1 MANSLWKW
9 WLGVGGTIVAV
20 YPILPSETLSDI
32 VYLSLAF
39 SVPMAITIGIRRF
52 QPTPRAPWYWVAS
65 ANFMLFGAEI
75 LWFILDWMGLS
86 PYPSAADVLSLI
98 AYPCLAVGLALLVR
112 HRTATR
118 ELSSLLDAAIV
129 SIGAGIIT
137 WVLLVGPVLGATD
150 TTTVE
155 RLISLAYPMLDLLV
169 ISVVARLALGGGA
182 PSAALAML
190 GLGLVTNLTADFY
203 YVFVELTDGYVAYG
217 ILDSG
222 WLLGYTLI
230 GAAVL
235 HPSMARLAIPSGAPP
250 EQVTPSRLVTLTVAS
265 VTAPLILL
273 LQWLRGAPL
282 EVPVVAIGAIAMF
295 VLVVAR
301 VSELGRLVA
310 VTRAHGEARFRS
322 LVHNANDVI
331 IVLDGDGVITYTSPA
346 INRVWQHRTADI
358 LDTPFTN
365 LLHPD
370 DIDRFTRSLTVA
382 VASTTTTT
390 GGTTFDG
397 RIWSSAQEWRSFEAL
412 TVNLLGDPS
421 VNGVVLTCRDT
432 TERVRLEAQLTHQA
446 FHDPLTGLANR
457 ALFLDRVEHALGR
470 LARGDQLAAVLFID
484 LDDFKTINDGLGHTA
499 GDALLAE
506 VSQRL
511 TRHLR
516 PGDTAARLGG
526 DEFSILVEDVTD
538 HDTINTVAQ
547 RLIAA
552 LQQPITIDDVTVS
565 INASVGIAVR
575 DTTDSAH
582 LLIRDAD
589 IAMYD
594 AKTHGKGRYAWF
606 DPPMRAQAVD
616 RWKLRT
622 NLAAALPQ
630 GQLFLVYQPII
641 KLDDGSIVGAE
652 ALLRWR
658 HPTRG
663 IIPPDGFVPIA
674 EQTGMITE
682 IGDWVLR
689 TATMEAT
696 RWQTHPT
703 PTHPPYVSVNV
714 SAVQLRDDAIVARVR
729 DALAR
734 SELPPDALVLE
745 LTESAVMDDVDHTI
759 TVLHELKDL
768 GVAVAV
774 DDFGTGYSSL
784 AYLRQFPVDLL
795 KIDRSFVTE
804 LGAQGQG
811 QARSLAEDILTL
823 ATALNLPSV
832 AEGIETPEQLIHLQA
847 MNCAL
852 GQGYHLGAPMDSQE
866 LVQRLDRK
874 VEIPAYR

>member
-9 WLGVGGTIVAV
+9 WLGVGGTIVAI
-20 YPILPSETLSDI
+20 YPILPSETLSNI

-39 SVPMAITIGIRRF
+39 SVPVAITMGIRRF
-52 QPTPRAPWYWVAS
+52 RPRPRAPWYWIAT
-65 ANFMLFGAEI
+65 AQYMLFGAEV

-129 SIGAGIIT
+129 SIGAGILT

-182 PSAALAML
+182 PSGALAML
-190 GLGLVTNLTADFY
+190 TLGLVTNLTADFY
-203 YVFVELTDGYVAYG
+203 YVFVELGDGYVAYG

-230 GAAVL
+230 GAAAL
-235 HPSMARLAIPSGAPP
+235 HPSMAQLGIRAGEPSVR
-250 EQVTPSRLVTLTVAS
+250 VTPLRLVTLTVAS

-273 LQWLRGAPL
+273 LQWLRGASL

-331 IVLDGDGVITYTSPA
+331 IVLDGDGVITYASPA
-346 INRVWQHRTADI
+346 INRVWQHRTTDI
-358 LDTPFTN
+358 LDTAFTG

-370 DIDRFTRSLTVA
+370 DIDRFTRSLAVA
-382 VASTTTTT
+382 VASTTT

-397 RIWSSAQEWRSFEAL
+397 RIWGSAQEWRSFEAL
-412 TVNLLGDPS
+412 TVNLLTDPS

-484 LDDFKTINDGLGHTA
+484 LDDFKTINDGLGHTT
-499 GDALLAE
+499 GDALLTE

-526 DEFSILVEDVTD
+526 DEFSILVEDVSD
-538 HDTINTVAQ
+538 HDTITTVAQ

-552 LQQPITIDDVTVS
+552 LQQPITIDNITVS
-565 INASVGIAVR
+565 INASVGIAAR

-622 NLAAALPQ
+622 DLAAALTKDNCSWSTNPSSTSTTAASSAPKPS
-630 GQLFLVYQPII
+630 YA
-641 KLDDGSIVGAE
+641 GATPP
-652 ALLRWR
+652 AASS
-658 HPTRG
+658 HP
-663 IIPPDGFVPIA
+663 A
-674 EQTGMITE
+674 
-682 IGDWVLR
+682 
-689 TATMEAT
+689 
-696 RWQTHPT
+696 
-703 PTHPPYVSVNV
+703 S
-714 SAVQLRDDAIVARVR
+714 SS
-729 DALAR
+729 R
-734 SELPPDALVLE
+734 SPN
-745 LTESAVMDDVDHTI
+745 
-759 TVLHELKDL
+759 
-768 GVAVAV
+768 
-774 DDFGTGYSSL
+774 
-784 AYLRQFPVDLL
+784 R
-795 KIDRSFVTE
+795 
-804 LGAQGQG
+804 
-811 QARSLAEDILTL
+811 
-823 ATALNLPSV
+823 
-832 AEGIETPEQLIHLQA
+832 
-847 MNCAL
+847 
-852 GQGYHLGAPMDSQE
+852 
-866 LVQRLDRK
+866 
-874 VEIPAYR
+874 PA

>member
-20 YPILPSETLSDI
+20 YPILPGETLSDI

-39 SVPMAITIGIRRF
+39 SVPVAMAIGIRRF
-52 QPTPRAPWYWVAS
+52 RPTPRAPWYWIAT
-65 ANFMLFGAEI
+65 ANVMLFSAEI
-75 LWFILDWMGLS
+75 LWFVLDWMGLS

-112 HRTATR
+112 HRTAAR

-129 SIGAGIIT
+129 SIGAGIVT
-137 WVLLVGPVLGATD
+137 WVLLVGPVLGATE
-150 TTTVE
+150 TSTVE

-169 ISVVARLALGGGA
+169 ISVVARLALGGGT
-182 PSAALAML
+182 PSGALVML
-190 GLGLVTNLTADFY
+190 TLGLVSNLTADFY
-203 YVFVELTDGYVAYG
+203 YVFVELGDGYVAYG

-222 WLLGYTLI
+222 WLLGYTLV
-230 GAAVL
+230 GTAVL
-235 HPSMARLAIPSGAPP
+235 HPSMAQLATPTGAPP
-250 EQVTPSRLVTLTVAS
+250 EQVTPLRLATLTVAS

-273 LQWLRGAPL
+273 LQWLRGAAL

-331 IVLDGDGVITYTSPA
+331 IVLDGDGIITYASPA
-346 INRVWQHRTADI
+346 INRVWHHRTTDI
-358 LDTPFTN
+358 LNTAFTG

-370 DIDRFTRSLTVA
+370 DVDRFTRSLAVA
-382 VASTTTTT
+382 VISTTT

-412 TVNLLGDPS
+412 TANLLTDPS

-470 LARGDQLAAVLFID
+470 LARRDRLAAVLFID
-484 LDDFKTINDGLGHTA
+484 LDDFKTINDGLGHST
-499 GDALLAE
+499 GDALLTE
-506 VSQRL
+506 VSRRL

-538 HDTINTVAQ
+538 RRTITTVAQ
-547 RLIAA
+547 RLITA
-552 LQQPITIDDVTVS
+552 LQQPITIDNITVS
-565 INASVGIAVR
+565 INASIGIAAR
-575 DTTDSAH
+575 DTTDSAQ

-594 AKTHGKGRYAWF
+594 AKTNGKGRYAWF

-616 RWKLRT
+616 RWELRT
-622 NLAAALPQ
+622 DLAAALPHNE
-630 GQLFLVYQPII
+630 LFLLYQPII
-641 KLDDGSIVGAE
+641 NLATGSIAGAE

-663 IIPPDGFVPIA
+663 IIPPGAFIPIA

-689 TATMEAT
+689 TATIEAT
-696 RWQTHPT
+696 RWQSHST
-703 PTHPPYVSVNV
+703 PTHRPYVSVNV

-745 LTESAVMDDVDHTI
+745 LTESTVMDDIDHTR

-804 LGAQGQG
+804 LGTQV
-811 QARSLAEDILTL
+811 QARNLTEDILAL
-823 ATALNLPSV
+823 ARALNLPSI
-832 AEGIETPEQLIHLQA
+832 AEGIETPEQLNHLQA

-852 GQGYHLGAPMDSQE
+852 GQGYHLGPPMDPHD
-866 LVQRLDRK
+866 LVERLDRPI
-874 VEIPAYR
+874 EIPASR